1 MYSGE
6 RRKSKQLWVK
16 LCRESEYR
24 FLLRNQTH
32 KCEALIQECTKP
44 AYVYQP
50 PSRQLEGGKPRTLTL
65 CKDTLTQDY
74 EIRDGVYGMGI

>member
-1 MYSGE
+1 MG
-6 RRKSKQLWVK
+6 R

-32 KCEALIQECTKP
+32 KREALIQDCTKP

-50 PSRQLEGGKPRTLTL
+50 PSGQLGGGEPRTLTL
-65 CKDTLTQDY
+65 RKDTLTRDY
-74 EIRDGVYGMGI
+74 EIRDGVCGMGIGYAGLK